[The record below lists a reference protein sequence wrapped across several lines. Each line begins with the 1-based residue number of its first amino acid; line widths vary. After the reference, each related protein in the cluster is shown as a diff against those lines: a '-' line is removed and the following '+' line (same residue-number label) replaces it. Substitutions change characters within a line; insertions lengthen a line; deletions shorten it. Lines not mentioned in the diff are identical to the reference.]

1 VKQSLRKNDRAVL
14 PGFKET
20 AVEHAQHIIEAT
32 QEIFS
37 SMIML
42 EVTSGEPFVRN
53 NDMLQNSISGI
64 IGLAGATKG
73 LLAIHLPNDA
83 ALAVTTAFLGMD
95 VGEID
100 EDVRDA
106 VGELANMLG
115 GSLKAVIDPNG
126 SEVQL
131 SMPSAVHGEE
141 YSVDCLAN
149 AATISVPF
157 DFDNHKFT
165 VELQLRQEK

>member
-1 VKQSLRKNDRAVL
+1 M
-14 PGFKET
+14 
-20 AVEHAQHIIEAT
+20 EHAQHIIEST

-42 EVTSGEPFVRN
+42 DVTAGEAFERN
-53 NDMLQNSISGI
+53 KDLLHNSISGI
-64 IGLAGATKG
+64 IGLAGTTKG

-83 ALAVTTAFLGMD
+83 AMAVTGAFLGMD
-95 VGEID
+95 VDKID

-106 VGELANMLG
+106 IGELANMLG
-115 GSLKAVIDPNG
+115 GSLKAFLDPSG
-126 SEVQL
+126 SDIQL

-149 AATISVPF
+149 AKTVSVPF
-157 DFDNHKFT
+157 SFDEHNFT
-165 VELQLRQEK
+165 VELQLRQE

>member
-1 VKQSLRKNDRAVL
+1 M
-14 PGFKET
+14 
-20 AVEHAQHIIEAT
+20 EHAQHIIEST

-42 EVTSGEPFVRN
+42 DVAAGAPFERE
-53 NDMLQNSISGI
+53 DKPLSNSISGI
-64 IGLAGATKG
+64 IGLAGAKKG
-73 LLAIHLPNDA
+73 LLAIHLPDAA
-83 ALAVTTAFLGMD
+83 ALAVTTAFLGME
-95 VGEID
+95 VTEID

-115 GSLKAVIDPNG
+115 GSLKAVLDPNG

-157 DFDNHKFT
+157 NFDDHNFV
-165 VELQLRQEK
+165 VELQLRQDS

>member
-1 VKQSLRKNDRAVL
+1 
-14 PGFKET
+14 
-20 AVEHAQHIIEAT
+20 VEHAQHIIDST

-42 EVTSGEPFVRN
+42 DVSPGEPYKRGEEQ
-53 NDMLQNSISGI
+53 LKNSISGI

-73 LLAIHLPNDA
+73 LLAIHLSNAA

-95 VGEID
+95 VEQID

-131 SMPSAVHGEE
+131 SMPSAVYGEE

-149 AATISVPF
+149 ADMISVPF
-157 DFDNHKFT
+157 SFDDHRFT
-165 VELQLRQEK
+165 VELQLRQDK

>member
-1 VKQSLRKNDRAVL
+1 M
-14 PGFKET
+14 
-20 AVEHAQHIIEAT
+20 EHAQHIIEST

-42 EVTSGEPFVRN
+42 EVAAGEPFIRN
-53 NDMLQNSISGI
+53 NEMLQNSISGI

-73 LLAIHLPNDA
+73 LLAIHLSNDA

-115 GSLKAVIDPNG
+115 GSLKAVLDPNG

-149 AATISVPF
+149 AATVSVPF
-157 DFDNHKFT
+157 SFENHKFT